1 MRDRVSEVNPRITN
15 GTKTNRMKALILY
28 YDNAPEELVLDNG
41 TVMSIEG
48 SEATIYEKSLMDF
61 NRDQHG
67 DIWTFLGDG
76 VAHDKPKPNGVG
88 KTFIGECLRLMDS
101 SLFYYACG
109 EETILCSE
117 HGGQGSIEHIFVDP
131 VTMSSDEII
140 MDFLNLGCECI
151 DGYQQVECGKPAS
164 MCCGGCAESCP
175 RCGL

>member
-1 MRDRVSEVNPRITN
+1 MRDTVSEVNPRITN

-48 SEATIYEKSLMDF
+48 IEATIYEKSLMDF

-76 VAHDKPKPNGVG
+76 VTHDKPAWGE
-88 KTFIGECLRLMDS
+88 TFIGECLRLMNPSFGS
-101 SLFYYACG
+101 SP
-109 EETILCSE
+109 SW
-117 HGGQGSIEHIFVDP
+117 IEHIFVDP